1 MNNKLYEED
10 EINITEILR
19 NIHTH
24 KYLILATTLSFVIA
38 SLIYSMLIE
47 NIYTSKTILASTSND
62 QGLSSKISG
71 YSALAGI
78 AGINMPAES
87 ASKTEEAIERIKS
100 FKFFSN
106 YFLPNVKLENIMAVK
121 KWDIKNNIL
130 IYDDKIYES
139 NTDKWV
145 RKVSPPKKNVPS
157 EQEAYALFMQA
168 LSIIQ
173 NKENSFVTISISHKS
188 PHIAKSWL
196 ELIVYNINESMRQE
210 DIEFSKT
217 SIAFLN
223 EAQKSE
229 NIQSVR
235 DVVSNLLE
243 AQMQTL
249 MLASSNSAYVFKTLD
264 APLVPEEKSSP
275 NRFFIIIFGLFIGL
289 FSSLLAVIIKNFRV
303 SDN

>member
-1 MNNKLYEED
+1 
-10 EINITEILR
+10 
-19 NIHTH
+19 
-24 KYLILATTLSFVIA
+24 
-38 SLIYSMLIE
+38 
-47 NIYTSKTILASTSND
+47 
-62 QGLSSKISG
+62 
-71 YSALAGI
+71 
-78 AGINMPAES
+78 
-87 ASKTEEAIERIKS
+87 
-100 FKFFSN
+100 
-106 YFLPNVKLENIMAVK
+106 
-121 KWDIKNNIL
+121 
-130 IYDDKIYES
+130 
-139 NTDKWV
+139 
-145 RKVSPPKKNVPS
+145 
-157 EQEAYALFMQA
+157 
-168 LSIIQ
+168 
-173 NKENSFVTISISHKS
+173 
-188 PHIAKSWL
+188 
-196 ELIVYNINESMRQE
+196 MRQE